1 MFYSCFVKHGL
12 NLFSSWELFKP
23 ILVGFKFSTLKIQ
36 VTNHL
41 NPKQNSLFSFSISD
55 FHSAKLSLTK
65 HVLLVSI
72 IGKFLLSYI
81 CIPISPEIVSRSCVN
96 TYRNKRVTRPS
107 VINDKVLFYDDQKI
121 TITASVILSRLLL
134 PAAV

>member
-41 NPKQNSLFSFSISD
+41 NPKQNSLISD
-55 FHSAKLSLTK
+55 FHSAKLRLTK

-81 CIPISPEIVSRSCVN
+81 CIPISPEIVSGNCVN

-107 VINDKVLFYDDQKI
+107 VINDKVLFYDDRKI